1 MFASIFCDIVS
12 PVILLYCFKHFK
24 HRYFVTLFNTSSIDI
39 VTYCIRW
46 FLEMYIIHSGPSHFV
61 FVFFHPNINVE
72 HYWIA
77 SLETWKFICI
87 QTQSIYWPI
96 RLYICEMWWLGCEQM
111 NRTLFYMLVY
121 VQVVFFFH
129 TCTSMLN
136 IQCAMLWCGFCCDKV
151 YHLQLFVRL

>member
-1 MFASIFCDIVS
+1 MLQFS
-12 PVILLYCFKHFK
+12 VILFLLSFCYIVLKHFK

-61 FVFFHPNINVE
+61 VFFHPNINIE

-87 QTQSIYWPI
+87 QTLRVFIDQFVCISAK
-96 RLYICEMWWLGCEQM
+96 CDDLGCEQM
-111 NRTLFYMLVY
+111 NRTLFYMLMY
-121 VQVVFFFH
+121 VLVVFFFH
-129 TCTSMLN
+129 TYTSMLN
-136 IQCAMLWCGFCCDKV
+136 IQRAMLWCGFCCDKV

>member
-1 MFASIFCDIVS
+1 MLQFS
-12 PVILLYCFKHFK
+12 VILFLLSFCYIVLKHFK

-61 FVFFHPNINVE
+61 VFFSSKHKCRALLNCQSWNLESLFAYKHWEYLLTNLFVYLRNVM
-72 HYWIA
+72 
-77 SLETWKFICI
+77 
-87 QTQSIYWPI
+87 I
-96 RLYICEMWWLGCEQM
+96 RLWTDEQ
-111 NRTLFYMLVY
+111 NSILY
-121 VQVVFFFH
+121 VDVCTSFVFFH

-136 IQCAMLWCGFCCDKV
+136 IQRAMLWCGFCCDKV

>member
-46 FLEMYIIHSGPSHFV
+46 FSEMYMYIIHSGPSHFFSFKYKCRALLNCQSWNLKV
-61 FVFFHPNINVE
+61 YLHTNTE
-72 HYWIA
+72 
-77 SLETWKFICI
+77 
-87 QTQSIYWPI
+87 SIYWPI
-96 RLYICEMWWLGCEQM
+96 CLYICEMWWFRLWTDEQ
-111 NRTLFYMLVY
+111 NSILY
-121 VQVVFFFH
+121 VDVCTSCFFFH

-136 IQCAMLWCGFCCDKV
+136 IQRAMLWCGFCCDKV

>member
-1 MFASIFCDIVS
+1 MLQFS
-12 PVILLYCFKHFK
+12 VILFPLSFCYIVLKHFK

-46 FLEMYIIHSGPSHFV
+46 FLEMYIIHSGPSHF
-61 FVFFHPNINVE
+61 FFFHSNINVE

-87 QTQSIYWPI
+87 QTLRVFIDQFVCISAK
-96 RLYICEMWWLGCEQM
+96 CDDLGCEQM

-121 VQVVFFFH
+121 VQVGFFFIH
-129 TCTSMLN
+129 VLVCQIYN
-136 IQCAMLWCGFCCDKV
+136 VQCCDV
-151 YHLQLFVRL
+151 DFVVIKYIIYNCL

>member
-46 FLEMYIIHSGPSHFV
+46 FLEMYMYIIHSGPSHF
-61 FVFFHPNINVE
+61 FFSFKHNCGALLNCQSWNLKVYLHTNTE
-72 HYWIA
+72 
-77 SLETWKFICI
+77 
-87 QTQSIYWPI
+87 SIYWPI
-96 RLYICEMWWLGCEQM
+96 CLYICEMWWLGCEQM
-111 NRTLFYMLVY
+111 NRTLFYKLMYVLVG
-121 VQVVFFFH
+121 FFFH

-136 IQCAMLWCGFCCDKV
+136 IQRAMLWCGFCCDKV